1 VKLSVA
7 AEDAGCR
14 LDVWLAKRL
23 PGLSRS
29 RVQALIRSGD
39 VQVGGKTHRPHDK
52 VSTGMDVTVHV
63 PPARPV
69 SLSAEDIPLDIIHE
83 DPDLVVVNK
92 PAGLVVHPAA
102 GHASGTLVNALLHH
116 CHDLAGV
123 GGELRPGIVHRLDKD
138 TSGVMVAAKNDDAM
152 ASLVEQFKQGAVRK
166 EYLAIVHGTP
176 RPAAGTVR
184 TLIGRSRHD
193 RKKMSARPA
202 RGREAVTTYET
213 VEELGHFT
221 LLGVR
226 IETGRTHQIRVHL
239 AHIGHPVLGDRQYG
253 RRKPSAA
260 DTGAG
265 RQMLHAHR
273 LGFRHPRSGE
283 SMTFEAPVPED
294 MKAALERLRTSNT
307 TS

>member
-1 VKLSVA
+1 
-7 AEDAGCR
+7 
-14 LDVWLAKRL
+14 LAQRL

-29 RVQALIRSGD
+29 RVQALVRSGD
-39 VQVGGKTHRPHDK
+39 VKVNGESRRPHDK
-52 VSTGMDVTVHV
+52 VSAGMEVTVHV

-69 SLSAEDIPLDIIHE
+69 PVAAEDIPLDVIHE
-83 DPDLVVVNK
+83 DPDVIVVNK
-92 PAGLVVHPAA
+92 AAGLVVHPAA

-116 CHDLAGV
+116 CGDLAGV

-138 TSGVMVAAKNDDAM
+138 TSGVMVVAKNDDAM
-152 ASLVEQFKQGAVRK
+152 ASLVAQFKQGAVRK
-166 EYLAIVHGTP
+166 EYLAVVNGTP
-176 RPAAGTVR
+176 RPAAGTVE

-202 RGREAVTTYET
+202 RGREAVTSYEV
-213 VEELGHFT
+213 VEELGSFA
-221 LLGVR
+221 LLRVR

-239 AHIGHPVLGDRQYG
+239 AHIGHPVVGDRQYG
-253 RRKPSAA
+253 RRKPTAV

-283 SMTFEAPVPED
+283 ALTFEAPMPED
-294 MKAALERLRTSNT
+294 MNAVLERLRHG
-307 TS
+307 